1 MTTTLVFFRKDGFY
15 PMDIPLMPG
24 DLPDKTIEEIAS
36 DNAECNPGT
45 IRVED
50 IHGRVL
56 WRAQ

>member
-1 MTTTLVFFRKDGFY
+1 MTTTLVFFRKGGFY
-15 PMDIPLMPG
+15 PLDMPTI
-24 DLPDKTIEEIAS
+24 PDKTIEEVAR

-45 IRVED
+45 VRVED